1 MSQVVLSL
9 GSNIDPAFNIRKAVA
24 ELRSRYADL
33 QISPVY
39 ESEAI
44 GFDGD
49 NFLNLVVVLE
59 TDVSLERLATEL
71 KQLEDRYGRDR
82 SAPRFSGRTLD
93 IDILSYDDL
102 LGLHA
107 GIELP
112 RPEISEHAF
121 VLQPLADL
129 LPDTLHPGR
138 QISYAQMWQEFDR
151 AAQHLWQ
158 VSFDWQAGAQDFA

>member
-24 ELRSRYADL
+24 ELQSRYADL

-158 VSFDWQAGAQDFA
+158 VNFDWQPGDQDFA

>member
-1 MSQVVLSL
+1 MKKL
-9 GSNIDPAFNIRKAVA
+9 
-24 ELRSRYADL
+24 
-33 QISPVY
+33 
-39 ESEAI
+39 
-44 GFDGD
+44 
-49 NFLNLVVVLE
+49 
-59 TDVSLERLATEL
+59 VSLALAGLFSAALVTGCSNAPSEEEL

-158 VSFDWQAGAQDFA
+158 VNFDWQAGAQDLA